1 MKRINIDNILFL
13 ILMAVVPTVLVIIT
27 SFIFLFLPKETNE
40 MIQSLIVLPFS
51 FIIVPIIILLRQE
64 KVELRELGIRKLS
77 KKDVMISIA
86 CYLILY
92 IFLFSQY
99 DIMIILLL
107 SVQTLIV
114 AVSEEFW
121 ARGILF
127 YILRKITDNWIII
140 VLISSFIFVFI
151 THMNRDIVEN
161 LFYRMPGAIIM
172 GLIYHKTKKLPYSI
186 LFHFIYNMLGSL

>member
-13 ILMAVVPTVLVIIT
+13 IFMAVVPTVLVIIT

-40 MIQSLIVLPFS
+40 VVQSLIVLPFS
-51 FIIVPIIILLRQE
+51 FIIVPIVILFRQE
-64 KVELRELGIRKLS
+64 KVELRELGIRKLA

-86 CYLILY
+86 CNLVLY

-127 YILRKITDNWIII
+127 YILKKITDNWIII
-140 VLISSFIFVFI
+140 VLISSFVFVFI

-161 LFYRMPGAIIM
+161 LFYRMPGGIIM
-172 GLIYHKTKKLPYSI
+172 GLIYYKTKKLPYSI